1 MELVLLQMTANA
13 LLTTW
18 AQIAKQPRAM
28 VSSVMKLEL
37 VQVTVNA
44 QALTLVS
51 ATQDTLEMIVQYS
64 PAME

>member
-1 MELVLLQMTANA
+1 MELVLLQTTANA

-51 ATQDTLEMIVQYS
+51 AIQDTLEMIVLYS
-64 PAME
+64 LAME